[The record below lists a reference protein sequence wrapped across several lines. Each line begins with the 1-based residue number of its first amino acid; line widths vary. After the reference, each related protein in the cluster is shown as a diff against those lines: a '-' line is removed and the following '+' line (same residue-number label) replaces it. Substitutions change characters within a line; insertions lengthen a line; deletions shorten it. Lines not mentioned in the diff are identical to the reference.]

1 MTEKQVDRLT
11 VRRYATREEMGKA
24 AAADF
29 KAALG
34 TLLNEKEFA
43 RIVFAAAPSQDEFL
57 EAVVMDADIPFERV
71 DAFHM
76 DEYIGLPKEHPQSY
90 YSFMWENLFR
100 HTNIAPEN
108 VHIPD
113 GNAKDIPGFCAAY
126 EQRIRDAGG
135 IDLQVLGIG
144 QNAHIGF
151 NEPDVKFEATTH
163 KVKLDEETIQAN
175 ARFFADAEEVPRYA
189 ISMGIKTIM
198 LARKVILLANGRNK
212 AEAVCKAVCGS
223 VSPAAPASIL
233 QLHRDVTVIV
243 DQEAAAKLPPEVLG

>member
-1 MTEKQVDRLT
+1 MRIIVTKA
-11 VRRYATREEMGKA
+11 YEEMSMEATKIVAGQMYLKPESVLGLA
-24 AAADF
+24 TGSTPLQMYKQLIAVHETVGLDF
-29 KAALG
+29 SR
-34 TLLNEKEFA
+34 A
-43 RIVFAAAPSQDEFL
+43 RSFNL
-57 EAVVMDADIPFERV
+57 
-71 DAFHM
+71 
-76 DEYIGLPKEHPQSY
+76 DEYIGLDPENPQSY
-90 YSFMWENLFR
+90 HYFMQQNFFSR
-100 HTNIAPEN
+100 INIKPEN
-108 VHIPD
+108 IYIPN
-113 GNAKDIPGFCAAY
+113 GMAEDIEAEGKY
-126 EQRIRDAGG
+126 YDSLIDQMGG

>member
-1 MTEKQVDRLT
+1 MEATKIVAGQMYLKPRSVLGLATGSTPLQMYKQLIAVHET
-11 VRRYATREEMGKA
+11 VGL
-24 AAADF
+24 DF
-29 KAALG
+29 SR
-34 TLLNEKEFA
+34 A
-43 RIVFAAAPSQDEFL
+43 RSFNL
-57 EAVVMDADIPFERV
+57 
-71 DAFHM
+71 
-76 DEYIGLPKEHPQSY
+76 DEYIGLAPENPQSY
-90 YSFMWENLFR
+90 HYFMQQNFFSR
-100 HTNIAPEN
+100 INIKPEN
-108 VHIPD
+108 IYIPN
-113 GNAKDIPGFCAAY
+113 GMAEDIEAEGRHY
-126 EQRIRDAGG
+126 DSLIDQMGG

-163 KVKLDEETIQAN
+163 RVKLDEETIQAN
-175 ARFFADAEEVPRYA
+175 ARFFTDAEEVPRYA

-212 AEAVCKAVCGS
+212 AEAVYKAVCGS

>member
-1 MTEKQVDRLT
+1 MRIIVTKS
-11 VRRYATREEMGKA
+11 YEEMSMEATKIVAGQMYLKPRSVLGLA
-24 AAADF
+24 TGSTPLQMYKQLIAVHETVGLDF
-29 KAALG
+29 SR
-34 TLLNEKEFA
+34 A
-43 RIVFAAAPSQDEFL
+43 RSFNL
-57 EAVVMDADIPFERV
+57 
-71 DAFHM
+71 
-76 DEYIGLPKEHPQSY
+76 DEYIGLAPENPQSY
-90 YSFMWENLFR
+90 HYFMQQNFFSR
-100 HTNIAPEN
+100 INIKPEN
-108 VHIPD
+108 IYIPN
-113 GNAKDIPGFCAAY
+113 GMAEDIEAEGRHY
-126 EQRIRDAGG
+126 DSLIDQMGG

-163 KVKLDEETIQAN
+163 RVKLDEETIQAN
-175 ARFFADAEEVPRYA
+175 ARFFTDAEEVPRYA